1 MTSLRALTIAA
12 AGLGAASFGAA
23 GCGGSSSNGSADM
36 AMMSPDMTP
45 IPLCGGDDCTTMSSI
60 KHLVV
65 VVQENHTFD
74 NYFGRYC
81 TAATGSNP
89 TCNTGPAC
97 CEAGPA
103 TEPGTSM
110 AAPVVLDDADNSGL
124 LNDRNHYHNCEIA
137 EINGGKMDQ
146 FVTGAEMVDNRGC
159 SSTENFAYA
168 PATLIQPYLD
178 LAAGNAL
185 ADRYFQP
192 YAGQSSA
199 NDMYFARAQFV
210 FADNAYEPMS
220 IGSVCLGLASTQQP
234 MDFTGTTIADLL
246 VQHGVAWSW
255 YAGGYKAMKD
265 ANPKT
270 ASECPTPPSDCQAG
284 LAAYPCDYDASD
296 VPFAYYESTQDKPG
310 EMRDFDAEFAA
321 DLAAG
326 KLPPVAFVKPIGYKT
341 EHPGEDVTISAGVT
355 FVKGVVDAVAASTVA
370 ASTLVIVTYDEG
382 GGFFDHVAP
391 PADSAVDHQ
400 PYGTRVPT
408 LAVGVF
414 AKKNY
419 VSHVMM
425 EHSSIVKFIEWNWL
439 GGATGQLMGR
449 DAVVNNVGDL
459 LDATKTGVAVPTN

>member
-1 MTSLRALTIAA
+1 MTSLRALTFAA
-12 AGLGAASFGAA
+12 AGLGAATFGAA
-23 GCGGSSSNGSADM
+23 GCGGSASNGSPDM

-45 IPLCGGDDCTTMSSI
+45 LPLCGGDDCTTMSSI

-74 NYFGRYC
+74 NYFGQYC

-89 TCNTGPAC
+89 TCNTGPGC

-110 AAPVVLDDADNSGL
+110 SPPVMLTDNDNSGI
-124 LNDRNHYHNCEIA
+124 LNDRNHTHDCELA
-137 EINGGKMDQ
+137 EIDGGKMDK
-146 FVTGAEMVDNRGC
+146 FVTGAEMVNGIGC
-159 SSTENFAYA
+159 STPETFAYA
-168 PATLIQPYLD
+168 PTALIQPYLD
-178 LAAGNAL
+178 MAAGGAL

-192 YAGQSSA
+192 YVGQSSA

-210 FADNAYEPMS
+210 FADNMYEPNAL
-220 IGSVCLGLASTQQP
+220 GHVCMTPGTSPTL

-246 VQHGVAWSW
+246 LQHGVAWAW

-265 ANPKT
+265 ANPQS
-270 ASECPTPPSDCQAG
+270 ASQCPAPPADCMAQ
-284 LAAYPCDYDASD
+284 LPSYPCLYDTSD
-296 VPFAYYESTQDKPG
+296 VPFSYFPSTKDKDG
-310 EMRDFDAEFAA
+310 QMRDFDAEFAA

-326 KLPPVAFVKPIGYKT
+326 KLPPVAFVKGIGYKT
-341 EHPGEDVTISAGVT
+341 EHPGGDVTISAGVT
-355 FVKGVVDAVAASTVA
+355 FVKSVVDAVAASPAA

-391 PADSAVDHQ
+391 PADSPVDHQ
-400 PYGTRVPT
+400 AYGTRVPT
-408 LAVGVF
+408 WAVGTF

-419 VSHVMM
+419 VSHVTM

-459 LDATKTGVAVPTN
+459 LDGTKTGTVVPAN